1 MNEID
6 VHRLK
11 MDRVTPVYAAPRR
24 RRRGWRWLLLL
35 AVAGAAAGS
44 YYYYFP
50 AQALENAR
58 QVGEWAY
65 HPFKAPVQTTQVV
78 SAWPS
83 EQFLI
88 LNSTGYVVPRRKAAV
103 ASKASGRVEWLGVN
117 EGDHVKEGSVVAR
130 LESSD
135 VRATHRGAV
144 ANVAV
149 SAAAVT
155 TARTELADAT
165 RDFARI
171 EALFKK
177 GLVPETNLLDATSRV
192 ERAKASVESAEAAL
206 QAARADEEYARSAV
220 DYTEIRAPFDGVVIA
235 RSVNVGDIVTP
246 MSSAADVKGA
256 VLTMADM
263 STLEVDAD
271 VSESSLS
278 LVHVNQP
285 AEITLDAY
293 PAKRFRGEVS
303 VVVPSVNRAS
313 ATVTTKVKFLDPDGT
328 IMPDMSTRVGFLSQQ
343 VDAEQS
349 GPVMAVNPDAIVT
362 RNGTSQVFAI
372 TPFGKARAV
381 TVTIGELFGTLRKVD
396 GPLKVGDTLI
406 LNPGSLKDGDSVKL
420 PERS

>member
-11 MDRVTPVYAAPRR
+11 MDRAVPVFGAPRR
-24 RRRGWRWLLLL
+24 RRRRWGWLLVL
-35 AVAGAAAGS
+35 AVLAAAAGS
-44 YYYYFP
+44 YAYYYP
-50 AQALENAR
+50 AQAEQNAR
-58 QVGEWAY
+58 DVAAWIY
-65 HPFKAPVQTTQVV
+65 SPFQPAIQTTQVV

-83 EQFLI
+83 EQFLV

-103 ASKASGRVEWLGVN
+103 ASKASGRVEWIGVS
-117 EGDHVKEGSVVAR
+117 EGDPVKEGMVVAR

-135 VRATHRGAV
+135 VRATLRGAV
-144 ANVAV
+144 ANVGV

-155 TARTELADAT
+155 TARTELADAR
-165 RDFARI
+165 RDHARI
-171 EALFKK
+171 EGLFKK
-177 GLVPETNLLDATSRV
+177 GLAPETNLLDATSRM
-192 ERAKASVESAEAAL
+192 ERAAAAVESADAALEAAK
-206 QAARADEEYARSAV
+206 ANEEFARSAV
-220 DYTEIRAPFDGVVIA
+220 DYTEIRAPFDGVVIV

-246 MSSAADVKGA
+246 MSSAADVRGA

-278 LVHVNQP
+278 LVSVGQP
-285 AEITLDAY
+285 AEIILDAY
-293 PAKRFRGEVS
+293 PAKRFRGAVS

-328 IMPDMSTRVGFLSQQ
+328 IMPDMSTRVGFLSQAVEPGQ
-343 VDAEQS
+343 D
-349 GPVMAVNPDAIVT
+349 GPVMAVSPSAIVT
-362 RNGTSQVFAI
+362 RDGVAQVFSI
-372 TPFGKARAV
+372 TPFGRARAITV
-381 TVTIGELFGTLRKVD
+381 TVGDLVGTMREIE

-406 LNPGSLKDGDSVKL
+406 LNPGTLKDGDSVKL

>member
-6 VHRLK
+6 VHKLK
-11 MDRVTPVYAAPRR
+11 MDRVTPVYAAPRKR
-24 RRRGWRWLLLL
+24 RRRWRMPLLL
-35 AVAGAAAGS
+35 AVLAAAGGA
-44 YYYYFP
+44 YYHYYP
-50 AQALENAR
+50 AQAVQNA
-58 QVGEWAY
+58 QWAGDWIAS
-65 HPFKAPVQTTQVV
+65 PFKPAVQTTQVV

-83 EQFLI
+83 EQFLV

-103 ASKASGRVEWLGVN
+103 ASKASGRVEWLGVD
-117 EGDHVKEGSVVAR
+117 EGDHVKEGTVVAR

-135 VRATHRGAV
+135 VRASHRAAV

-149 SAAAVT
+149 SAAALT
-155 TARTELADAT
+155 TANTELADAS
-165 RDFARI
+165 RDFARV
-171 EALFKK
+171 EALFRK
-177 GLVPETNLLDATSRV
+177 GLVPETSLLDATSRV
-192 ERAKASVESAEAAL
+192 ERAKASVESAQAAL
-206 QAARADEEYARSAV
+206 QATRANEEYARSAV

-278 LVHVNQP
+278 LVKVGQP

-293 PAKRFRGEVS
+293 PARRFRGEVS

-343 VDAEQS
+343 IDPGEAS
-349 GPVMAVNPDAIVT
+349 PVMAVNPDAIVT
-362 RNGTSQVFAI
+362 RKEASMVFTI
-372 TPFGKARAV
+372 TPFGKARAINV
-381 TVTIGELFGTLRKVD
+381 TVGDRVGTLRRVE
-396 GPLKVGDTLI
+396 GPVKVGDTLI
-406 LNPGSLKDGDSVKL
+406 LKPGALKDGDSVKL